1 MKTQFMT
8 LGFLKKAINGKCGR
22 EGVKNG
28 LLKFEFTTSRDFYE
42 GCNFVELWS
51 QRQKKL
57 INSP

>member
-1 MKTQFMT
+1 MT

-22 EGVKNG
+22 KGVKNG
-28 LLKFEFTTSRDFYE
+28 LLKVEFPTSRDFYE